1 MANVAYTQILHGKDD
16 GTQIVIEEG
25 KEVSGLPTDVVKAL
39 KEQGLIGPPRDAE
52 TAAAVN
58 DELAAVND
66 ERAAENAALREQ
78 IAALKAQLNQNTDPA
93 KTGSAPATTKG
104 ADK

>member
-25 KEVSGLPTDVVKAL
+25 KEVLGLPTDVVKAL
-39 KEQGLIGPPRDAE
+39 KEQRLIGPPLDAE

-58 DELAAVND
+58 DELAAEND
-66 ERAAENAALREQ
+66 ALRKQ

>member
-16 GTQIVIEEG
+16 GTQVVIEEG
-25 KEVSGLPTDVVKAL
+25 KEVTGLPTDVVKAL
-39 KEQGLIGPPRDAE
+39 KEQGLIGPPLDAE
-52 TAAAVN
+52 TAAAQSE
-58 DELAAVND
+58 EL
-66 ERAAENAALREQ
+66 EAENVALREQ

-93 KTGSAPATTKG
+93 KTGSTPAATKV

>member
-39 KEQGLIGPPRDAE
+39 KEQGLIGPPLDAE
-52 TAAAVN
+52 TAAAAN
-58 DELAAVND
+58 DELAAEND
-66 ERAAENAALREQ
+66 ALREQ
-78 IAALKAQLNQNTDPA
+78 IATLKAQLNQNTEPA
-93 KTGSAPATTKG
+93 KTGSAPAATKV

>member
-39 KEQGLIGPPRDAE
+39 KEQGLIGPPLDAE
-52 TAAAVN
+52 TAAAQSE
-58 DELAAVND
+58 EL
-66 ERAAENAALREQ
+66 EAENVALREQ
-78 IAALKAQLNQNTDPA
+78 IAALKAQLDEKSVPA
-93 KTGSAPATTKG
+93 KTGAASVAPKDAGK
-104 ADK
+104 